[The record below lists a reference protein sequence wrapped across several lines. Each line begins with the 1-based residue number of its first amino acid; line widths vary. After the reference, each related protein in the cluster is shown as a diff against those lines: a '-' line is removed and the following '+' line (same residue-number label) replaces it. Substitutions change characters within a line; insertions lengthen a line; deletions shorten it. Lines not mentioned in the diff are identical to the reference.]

1 MGSFAHFLATMVK
14 KVSKG
19 AAPKVEF
26 PKNAIEKKPRKF
38 AIGGD
43 VLPKRDLTRFVRWP
57 KYVRLQ
63 RAKMTLLKRIK
74 VPPAI
79 NQFSLSFDKRQ
90 ASQLF
95 RLLNNL
101 KPETKAAKKERLAAQ
116 AEKIAAGDKS
126 AAGKKPVCVKMGV
139 NHVTTLVEEKKAQLV
154 VIAHDVDPIELVVW
168 LPALCRKMDIPY
180 CIVKSKSRLGALV
193 HKKTATAIA
202 LTSVKQEDRHEFSQ
216 LVTAIRQQYNE
227 NAKSIERTWG
237 GGIMGVKS
245 QAKTAKIERAIAK
258 EAAKKAMM

>member
-1 MGSFAHFLATMVK
+1 MGSSKMVK
-14 KVSKG
+14 KVAKGG
-19 AAPKVEF
+19 AAPKIEF
-26 PKNAIEKKPRKF
+26 PRSAVVAKKRTF
-38 AIGGD
+38 SIGGD
-43 VLPKRDLTRFVRWP
+43 ILPKKRDLTRFVRWP

-63 RAKMTLLKRIK
+63 RSKMTLLKRIK

-79 NQFSLSFDKRQ
+79 NQFALSFDKRQ

-139 NHVTTLVEEKKAQLV
+139 NHVTTLIEEKKAQLV

-168 LPALCRKMDIPY
+168 LPALCKARGVPY
-180 CIVKSKSRLGALV
+180 CIVKGKARLGMV
-193 HKKTATAIA
+193 VGKKTASCLAI
-202 LTSVKQEDRHEFSQ
+202 TEVNQEDIKDLNNLCELATNNF
-216 LVTAIRQQYNE
+216 ND
-227 NAKSIERTWG
+227 
-237 GGIMGVKS
+237 
-245 QAKTAKIERAIAK
+245 
-258 EAAKKAMM
+258 